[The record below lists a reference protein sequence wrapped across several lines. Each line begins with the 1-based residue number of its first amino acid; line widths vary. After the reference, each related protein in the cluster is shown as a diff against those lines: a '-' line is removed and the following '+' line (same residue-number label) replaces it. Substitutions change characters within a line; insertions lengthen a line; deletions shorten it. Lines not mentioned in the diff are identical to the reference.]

1 MSIVF
6 SAPHYHLVSVE
17 ELSVDDKVFSPKLE
31 SVGTVVAIYD
41 NTAVVKYSPITVF
54 YTKKGYFIDAFG
66 QNNYHA
72 ANAKNCFKIIS
83 STDEALN
90 LPTILQDKIDEYK
103 LNLLKLLL
111 RLFEGDYMLINIE
124 TQRPVEDIDTVYHYE
139 SVIEQVNNGFKLKDN
154 EMFVRM
160 ADLPLHILQEYAKD
174 TSEMI
179 KNKFPHLLA

>member
-17 ELSVDDKVFSPKLE
+17 ELSVDDKVFSPTLK

-72 ANAKNCFKIIS
+72 ANAKNCIKIIS

-90 LPTILQDKIDEYK
+90 LPTIPQYRIDEYK
-103 LNLLKLLL
+103 LNELKTLL
-111 RLFEGDYMLINIE
+111 RLFDGDYMLFNTE
-124 TQRPVEDIDTVYHYE
+124 TQRLVEEIDTVYHYE
-139 SVIEQVNNGFKLKDN
+139 SVIEQVNNGFKLIEN

-160 ADLPLHILQEYAKD
+160 VDLPLNILQEYAKE
-174 TSEMI
+174 TSEII